1 MELNELEQVV
11 MELKDKIDT
20 IVNTAKESEEKW
32 NHDRDLEAFTE
43 RNGEALGKYA
53 DKLKKLN
60 GDDFDIYSSAFD
72 EYHNDFSDIEEA
84 TYVAQ
89 LVSEIDKKLAA
100 LKEALGDDHVM
111 VESDGDETKVETH
124 DEVIETESENK
135 EEEKPAEEE
144 ETESKEE
151 EETESKKDDESEE
164 ESDPVAD
171 FEAELEE
178 EAKKYR

>member
-11 MELKDKIDT
+11 MELKDKIDS

-124 DEVIETESENK
+124 DEVIETESEPK

-144 ETESKEE
+144 SEPKE
-151 EETESKKDDESEE
+151 EETESKDDESEE

>member
-20 IVNTAKESEEKW
+20 IVNTAKESEDKW

-124 DEVIETESENK
+124 DEVIETESED
-135 EEEKPAEEE
+135 EKPAEEE
-144 ETESKEE
+144 EKKE
-151 EETESKKDDESEE
+151 EETESETKEE
-164 ESDPVAD
+164 EDDPVAD